1 MMAEQAGYE
10 LDKAFSGS
18 EAVMESVPSTR
29 PGAGRPTREQA
40 EQRHLELLDRALEI
54 FLEKGFELA
63 TIDAIAAAVGMTK
76 RTVYARYEDK
86 RALFKAAVQ
95 RAIERWI
102 VPISELEAV
111 ETDDLEATLTAVAR
125 IRMAN
130 AISPAGIRLQRII
143 NAESYRFPEIF
154 NVAYHQGSQPTI
166 GFLADLLTRHAA
178 RGNIVAE
185 EPTIMAGAFLALV
198 VGAPMRAFVWGNSID
213 KSELDK
219 RIRFCVKLFMDG
231 VRPR

>member
-1 MMAEQAGYE
+1 M
-10 LDKAFSGS
+10 DKAFSES
-18 EAVMESVPSTR
+18 ADIMENTPATR

-76 RTVYARYEDK
+76 RTVYARYDDK
-86 RALFKAAVQ
+86 RALFKAAVN

-102 VPISELEAV
+102 VPVSELEAV
-111 ETDDLEATLTAVAR
+111 ETDDLQATLTEVAR

-130 AISPAGIRLQRII
+130 AISPAGVRLQRII

-154 NVAYHQGSQPTI
+154 SLAYEQGSQPTI
-166 GFLADLLTRHAA
+166 GFLADLLHRHAA
-178 RGNIVAE
+178 AGRIVAE
-185 EPTIMAGAFLALV
+185 EPRIMAGAFLALV

-213 KSELDK
+213 KAELDN